1 MGGRGECHNA
11 CKWSALVTFSIRNRI
26 YIGTI
31 YFQTQPH
38 KTFNKPY
45 LWFKN
50 PDHLY
55 EVPLRKLFF
64 RKNWVSPW
72 RIGYRQTLYV
82 MAPRSIPGG
91 SFGVSDH
98 IISRRRHNVP
108 REHQLDTHRN
118 NNDSVCCTR
127 SAHVTVSVAIIR
139 SAAAAG
145 IPAKVTSYDSE
156 YQVPL
161 SPEAP
166 VGTHRL
172 PGC

>member
-1 MGGRGECHNA
+1 MDYLKLYLEKIGVLYGVLAG
-11 CKWSALVTFSIRNRI
+11 VT
-26 YIGTI
+26 
-31 YFQTQPH
+31 
-38 KTFNKPY
+38 
-45 LWFKN
+45 
-50 PDHLY
+50 
-55 EVPLRKLFF
+55 
-64 RKNWVSPW
+64 
-72 RIGYRQTLYV
+72 TLYV
-82 MAPRSIPGG
+82 KAPRSIPGG
-91 SFGVSDH
+91 SFGSSDH
-98 IISRRRHNVP
+98 IISRRSHNVL

-118 NNDSVCCTR
+118 NNDSVCYTR